1 MIANCF
7 NPRTPCGVRPG
18 AGRILFFHAGFNPR
32 TPCGVRQVA
41 SGKGFPFLRFNPRTP
56 CGVRRV
62 TFQHTAETRP
72 FQSTHSLRSATSIR
86 SRLLSLCVVS
96 IHALLAECDQIRVQD
111 IPGIRPFQS
120 THSLRS
126 ATRQCHSSHLP
137 TCVSIHALLAEC
149 DNSSP
154 LKRYATLRFNPRTPC
169 GVRRT
174 TKRNTKTIESF
185 NPRTPCGVRPEFYLL
200 NIEIFLFQSTHSLR
214 SATQP
219 TLYITTQQSKSYFAP
234 TSLKRPSLHGYTF

>member
-126 ATRQCHSSHLP
+126 AT
-137 TCVSIHALLAEC
+137 
-149 DNSSP
+149 
-154 LKRYATLRFNPRTPC
+154 
-169 GVRRT
+169 
-174 TKRNTKTIESF
+174 
-185 NPRTPCGVRPEFYLL
+185 
-200 NIEIFLFQSTHSLR
+200 
-214 SATQP
+214 QP

>member
-126 ATRQCHSSHLP
+126 ATEHVSIQNAVSI
-137 TCVSIHALLAEC
+137 VSIHALLAEC
-149 DNSSP
+149 DATDFIHYYSTEQIILCANLPKKTVIARLHFLSIYLSIFYSQCITPIADLPGNSCE
-154 LKRYATLRFNPRTPC
+154 LEVGAQAMF
-169 GVRRT
+169 
-174 TKRNTKTIESF
+174 
-185 NPRTPCGVRPEFYLL
+185 
-200 NIEIFLFQSTHSLR
+200 HSL
-214 SATQP
+214 
-219 TLYITTQQSKSYFAP
+219 
-234 TSLKRPSLHGYTF
+234 

>member
-1 MIANCF
+1 MRKKFAMIANCF

-126 ATRQCHSSHLP
+126 AT
-137 TCVSIHALLAEC
+137 
-149 DNSSP
+149 
-154 LKRYATLRFNPRTPC
+154 
-169 GVRRT
+169 
-174 TKRNTKTIESF
+174 
-185 NPRTPCGVRPEFYLL
+185 
-200 NIEIFLFQSTHSLR
+200 
-214 SATQP
+214 QP